1 MSVTERD
8 LLALLASRALRD
20 ALADADAELRG
31 RVAAELRPT
40 ERRPVYLD
48 DDDESVFV
56 GSVTLSKAGG
66 DKDAAQVVDEAAFLA
81 WVRVVEPAAVVESVA
96 PWFAEQ
102 TKRRV
107 LAGGEFPDP
116 GTGEVLD
123 CPPGVARV
131 TVPGSRPSLR
141 VVPDEDGRTALVR
154 AVLSGRA
161 GGLTLPAGDGYNEA
175 GS

>member
-1 MSVTERD
+1 MTVTERD

-31 RVAAELRPT
+31 RVADGLRPT
-40 ERRPVYLD
+40 ERRPVYLEAG
-48 DDDESVFV
+48 DESVYV

-81 WVRVVEPAAVVESVA
+81 WVRAVEPAAVVESVA

-141 VVPDEDGRTALVR
+141 VVPDEDGRAVLVR

-161 GGLTLPAGDGYNEA
+161 GGLTLPSGDGHDQA

>member
-20 ALADADAELRG
+20 ALADADAELR
-31 RVAAELRPT
+31 RQVADGLRPT

-48 DDDESVFV
+48 DEAGDESVYV
-56 GSVTLSKAGG
+56 GSVTLSKTGG
-66 DKDAAQVVDEAAFLA
+66 DKESAQVVDEAAFLA
-81 WVRVVEPAAVVESVA
+81 WVRAVEPAAVVESVA

-116 GTGEVLD
+116 GTGEVLG

-131 TVPGSRPSLR
+131 TVPGARPSLR
-141 VVPDEDGRTALVR
+141 VVPDEDGRAALVR

-161 GGLTLPAGDGYNEA
+161 GGLTLPSGDDQV